1 MGPLASG
8 VISGV
13 PNFHLTDNEISRV
26 GGQEGP
32 ETACCVRLTEG
43 FMPKLQPDSHIVGNR
58 MGRVFGFGISIE
70 ATQATLVIKQNLIR
84 DCAAGGVSMVPEAQ
98 IGSLAFDNN
107 IVERVGDR
115 ARGGRSIGVSLTS
128 VVDGKVIGNTISR
141 IGQAIEG
148 AEYVAGLEVRGAI
161 LLDISHNAIADIGP
175 AAGPKEL
182 YAIRLHGPMLSAD
195 VSANRLVG
203 VISAAPDDPG
213 SWSGIALD
221 ARLGVEGGQVAGGPA
236 TGVNRFPAFV
246 AAGDR
251 ILSLAARGVS
261 ALGRARDT
269 QIRIDGNLI
278 TDARPRSQLPLVV
291 VFAGSEG
298 LSACTFTGNQC
309 RRLADAGVT
318 PVILQAQRLAVANN
332 MVRLNNDSD
341 AMALLSG
348 AFGGPTATIVGNITF
363 GNIRLNGAAL
373 PAPWQPLNILG

>member
-1 MGPLASG
+1 
-8 VISGV
+8 
-13 PNFHLTDNEISRV
+13 
-26 GGQEGP
+26 
-32 ETACCVRLTEG
+32 
-43 FMPKLQPDSHIVGNR
+43 
-58 MGRVFGFGISIE
+58 
-70 ATQATLVIKQNLIR
+70 
-84 DCAAGGVSMVPEAQ
+84 MVPEAQ

-107 IVERVGDR
+107 MVDRVGDR
-115 ARGGRSIGVSLTS
+115 ARDGRSVGVSLSS

-141 IGQAIEG
+141 IGQTIEG

-161 LLDISHNAIADIGP
+161 LIDISHNAIADIGP
-175 AAGPKEL
+175 VAGPKEL
-182 YAIRLHGPMLSAD
+182 YAIRLHGPMLAAD

-203 VISAAPDDPG
+203 VVSAAPDDPG
-213 SWSGIALD
+213 SWCGIALD
-221 ARLGVEGGQVAGGPA
+221 ARLGSEGGQPGGPA
-236 TGVNRFPAFV
+236 TGVSRFPAFV
-246 AAGDR
+246 TAGDR
-251 ILSLAARGVS
+251 ILSLAVRGVS

-309 RRLADAGVT
+309 RRLAGAGVT

-332 MVRLNNDSD
+332 MVRLNSDTD